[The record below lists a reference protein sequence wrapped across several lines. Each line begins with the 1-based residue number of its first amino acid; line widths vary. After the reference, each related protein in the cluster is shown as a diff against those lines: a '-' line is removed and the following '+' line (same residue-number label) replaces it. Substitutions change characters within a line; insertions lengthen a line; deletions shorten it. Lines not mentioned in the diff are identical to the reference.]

1 MKFYETIWILEPGA
15 MNRQALVEKS
25 QSDGL
30 GGLLQLPG
38 EMLCTI
44 GTMWLFI
51 SPVALG
57 LGLRDRTERPGL
69 ELCVCE
75 LSPTVVHSFQPHG
88 LLPTRLLCPWSSPGK
103 DTRVG
108 SLSLLQGTFPTQ
120 GPSLRHLHL
129 PHSKQILDR

>member
-1 MKFYETIWILEPGA
+1 
-15 MNRQALVEKS
+15 MNKQALVDKS

-30 GGLLQLPG
+30 ARGGGWLLQLPG
-38 EMLCTI
+38 EMLCTV
-44 GTMWLFI
+44 GTTWVFI

-75 LSPTVVHSFQPHG
+75 LSLTIVHSFQARE
-88 LLPTRLLCPWSSPGK
+88 LLPTRLLRPWSSPGK

-108 SLSLLQGTFPTQ
+108 SPSLLQGTFPTQ

-129 PHSKQILDR
+129 LHSRQILDR